1 MKCGEIMIAY
11 ISFLS
16 KEKANPLCKEQFDT
30 KGALKNGSSVPYC
43 VKESKAVQ
51 NPVLTL
57 YLTDHQ
63 SSGSGAHTGHT

>member
-1 MKCGEIMIAY
+1 MWGDNDRLYLIFIEREGKP
-11 ISFLS
+11 S
-16 KEKANPLCKEQFDT
+16 LCKEQFDT
-30 KGALKNGSSVPYC
+30 TGALKNGSSVPYG